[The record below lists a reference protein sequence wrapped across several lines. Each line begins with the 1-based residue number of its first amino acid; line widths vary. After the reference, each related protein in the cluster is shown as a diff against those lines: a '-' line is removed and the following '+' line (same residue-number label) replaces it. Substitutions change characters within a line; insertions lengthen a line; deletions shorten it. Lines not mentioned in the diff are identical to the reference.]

1 MINYPIFTL
10 RKKPYKILYTKSK
23 ILVKREKSSHLE
35 TLDDKDYG
43 GDYFMRLIQIDKRI
57 KFDYTCGGLQDLM
70 LSKSK
75 WGIDSKAKVHELPKF
90 TGTKKEIRKV
100 VRAAKNFVWVKY
112 ISYPFKIKTVQNI
125 SNDIE
130 NLSAEIIKIDNKWY
144 IKRFIDN
151 ETDQSW

>member
-57 KFDYTCGGLQDLM
+57 KFDYTCGGLQDLI

-75 WGIDSKAKVHELPKF
+75 LGIDSKAKVHELPKF

-100 VRAAKNFVWVKY
+100 VRAAKNFIWVKY

-130 NLSAEIIKIDNKWY
+130 NLSAEIIKIDNEWY
-144 IKRFIDN
+144 IKRFINN